1 MTAQTAGM
9 WATFAVIVTA
19 MALFARE
26 RATLSLISLGAICVL
41 MLVFQVVP
49 VVDAGGG
56 NRLGPSRLLSGFA
69 NTALLALIGLMILGR
84 GLAATGLLQRCAG
97 QLLTRAKGSVVVAGG
112 IALLIALLLS
122 GVVNNTPIVVI
133 FIPILHEIAQRTGRP
148 PSKLMLPLSYAAIL
162 GGMTTLIGS
171 STNLLVSESLVSL
184 GRSGFGFFDFTIPGL
199 VLAALGLV
207 FLVVVAPY
215 LLPYR
220 PSTFNRRPGHGRQFA
235 AQITVEAGSRLDGMP
250 SRGGAFPELREIS
263 VRLIQRGEHAYGPPF
278 DDEFQLR
285 AGDVLVVFATRDALT
300 EAVDGASELLHP
312 EMIRKTAPPETPAG
326 DREQRDRRQALA
338 ELMVTPNSPMIG
350 RTLERIGFRYQH
362 RCIVI
367 GIQRRYSMIRKR
379 ITQIPLEAGDVLL
392 VQGRP
397 GDIRELRSAPG
408 VLLIEWSATELPATH
423 HAMPALAIFG
433 AVVVSAA
440 TGMVPIVV
448 SALCGA
454 GLMVAAGILS
464 VNRALRAI
472 DSDLVLMIAAALA
485 MGAALQETGGAKVLA
500 DLLLALVGDAGP
512 AAVLSVF
519 FALVAILANTIS
531 SKATA
536 VLFTPIA
543 VSIADSLGLPYEPF
557 AVAVIFA
564 ANSAFAT
571 PMGYQTNLLVM
582 APGNYRFIDFMR
594 LGVPLLILI
603 WLSFS
608 LFAPLYYGL

>member
-1 MTAQTAGM
+1 M
-9 WATFAVIVTA
+9 WATFAVIITA
-19 MALFARE
+19 MVLFARE
-26 RATLSLISLGAICVL
+26 RAPLSLISLGAICVL
-41 MLVFQVVP
+41 MLVFQIVP
-49 VVDAGGG
+49 VADAGGA
-56 NRLGPSRLLSGFA
+56 NRLGPSQLLAGFA

-97 QLLTRAKGSVVVAGG
+97 QLLAHAKGSAVLAGG
-112 IALLIALLLS
+112 FAMLIALLLS
-122 GVVNNTPIVVI
+122 GIINNTPIVVI
-133 FIPILHEIAQRTGRP
+133 FIPILHEISQRTRRA

-184 GRSGFGFFDFTIPGL
+184 GHTGFGFFDFTVPGL
-199 VLAALGLV
+199 VLAGLGLI
-207 FLVVVAPY
+207 FLIVVAPF
-215 LLPYR
+215 LLPNR
-220 PSTFNRRPGHGRQFA
+220 TSTFNRRPGHGRQFA
-235 AQITVEAGSRLDGMP
+235 AQITVEAGSRLDGMQ
-250 SRGGAFPELREIS
+250 SRGGAFPELRETS
-263 VRLIQRGEHAYGPPF
+263 VRLIQRGEHAFVPPF
-278 DDEFQLR
+278 DDDFQLS

-300 EAVDGASELLHP
+300 EAVGGASELLHP
-312 EMIRKTAPPETPAG
+312 ELKRRTAPPEDTSG
-326 DREQRDRRQALA
+326 ERDRRQALA

-379 ITQIPLEAGDVLL
+379 ITQIPLEAGDILL

-397 GDIRELRSAPG
+397 AAVRELRSAPG
-408 VLLIEWSATELPATH
+408 VLLIEWSASELPATH

-472 DSDLVLMIAAALA
+472 DSDLVLMIVAALA
-485 MGAALQETGGAKVLA
+485 MGAALHETGGAKVLA
-500 DLLLALVGDAGP
+500 DLLLVIVGDAGP
-512 AAVLSVF
+512 AVVLSVF

-543 VSIADSLGLPYEPF
+543 VSIADSLNLPYEPF

-582 APGNYRFIDFMR
+582 APGNYRFVDFMR
-594 LGVPLLILI
+594 LGVPLLVLV
-603 WLSFS
+603 WVSFS